1 MARQTTEIG
10 IRMALGARRL
20 GVIAAVMR
28 GAMLQTALGL
38 AIGIP
43 AADVCVR
50 FVESQLYELKGVD
63 PTVLL
68 AGLIPARR
76 AASIDPAPC
85 ALSDRGAQGTGVA
98 RLLPPQI
105 SIRPE

>member
-43 AADVCVR
+43 AAYVCVR
-50 FVESQLYELKGVD
+50 FVESQLYEVKGVD
-63 PTVLL
+63 STVLL
-68 AGLIPARR
+68 ACILTLVAAAALAGLISALR
-76 AASIDPAPC
+76 AASIDPAR
-85 ALSDRGAQGTGVA
+85 ALRN
-98 RLLPPQI
+98 
-105 SIRPE
+105 E

>member
-1 MARQTTEIG
+1 
-10 IRMALGARRL
+10 
-20 GVIAAVMR
+20 MR

-50 FVESQLYELKGVD
+50 FVESQLFEVKGVD
-63 PTVLL
+63 PPVLLACILTLAAAAAL

-76 AASIDPAPC
+76 AASIDPAR
-85 ALSDRGAQGTGVA
+85 ALRN
-98 RLLPPQI
+98 
-105 SIRPE
+105 E

>member
-43 AADVCVR
+43 AAYVCVR
-50 FVESQLYELKGVD
+50 FVES
-63 PTVLL
+63 
-68 AGLIPARR
+68 
-76 AASIDPAPC
+76 
-85 ALSDRGAQGTGVA
+85 
-98 RLLPPQI
+98 
-105 SIRPE
+105 